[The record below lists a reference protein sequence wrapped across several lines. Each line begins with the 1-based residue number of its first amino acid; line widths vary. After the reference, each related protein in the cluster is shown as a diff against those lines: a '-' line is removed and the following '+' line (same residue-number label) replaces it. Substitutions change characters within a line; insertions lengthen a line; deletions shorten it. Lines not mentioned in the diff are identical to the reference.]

1 MPCRPAHP
9 VLESAN
15 VSDMSESQGPVQL
28 LDLQVQ
34 QFGALLSELGW
45 DRTFKRWA
53 TELPDMR
60 DRLGHV
66 AQMTDAAAN
75 KVLNL
80 IDDAQPECDVIVT
93 QSSELALRLAQL
105 ADHNELGVG
114 EARAALAEAAAVLK
128 HQGEAAR
135 RQSQVLGQIM
145 LAQDFQD
152 LSGQVI
158 KKVVG
163 IVSRA
168 EQQLQRVL
176 TQSQRDLPDSTR
188 AASALARLEG
198 PQLSEKAVA
207 QDDVDDL
214 LASLGF

>member
-9 VLESAN
+9 VQESAN
-15 VSDMSESQGPVQL
+15 VSDMSESQGPIQQL
-28 LDLQVQ
+28 DDRAQ
-34 QFGALLSELGW
+34 QFGGLLSELGW
-45 DRTFKRWA
+45 DLTFKRWA
-53 TELPDMR
+53 TELPEVR

-66 AQMTDAAAN
+66 AHMTDAAAN

-105 ADHNELGVG
+105 ADHCELGVG

-135 RQSQVLGQIM
+135 RQSDVLSQIM

-163 IVSRA
+163 IVSHA
-168 EQQLQRVL
+168 EHQLGLLL
-176 TQSQRDLPDSTR
+176 TQSQRDLPD
-188 AASALARLEG
+188 AASAASRSARLEG
-198 PQLSEKAVA
+198 PQLPEKAVA
-207 QDDVDDL
+207 QNDVDDL

>member
-15 VSDMSESQGPVQL
+15 VSDMSESQGPMQQLDARVQR
-28 LDLQVQ
+28 
-34 QFGALLSELGW
+34 FGALLSELGW
-45 DRTFKRWA
+45 DLTLGRWA
-53 TELPDMR
+53 TELPDVR

-66 AQMTDAAAN
+66 AKMTDAAAN

-105 ADHNELGVG
+105 ADHAELGVG

-135 RQSQVLGQIM
+135 RQSEVLSQIM

-152 LSGQVI
+152 LSGQAI

-163 IVSRA
+163 SVSRA
-168 EQQLQRVL
+168 EQQLGLLRA
-176 TQSQRDLPDSTR
+176 QSQRDLPDGAE
-188 AASALARLEG
+188 AATSSPRLEG
-198 PQLSEKAVA
+198 PQLPEQAVA